1 MLRVKPK
8 ERMCVPSWVI
18 FDDRVIFDA
27 LFGFAG
33 SDSCFDV
40 FEDGLRVDIQSL
52 SLIKGPPKNFG
63 NNGRIVGAQAQT
75 LFV

>member
-1 MLRVKPK
+1 
-8 ERMCVPSWVI
+8 
-18 FDDRVIFDA
+18 
-27 LFGFAG
+27 
-33 SDSCFDV
+33 
-40 FEDGLRVDIQSL
+40 L